1 MGHLYKNNISYFMTN
16 TAKQEVTCL
25 EGYLIMTKMYLYVFD
40 LSKDDYPLMHIPAIK
55 IDDIQAIQMTFNNN
69 LAGVF
74 RVKTPRQLVGH
85 EEEKDYDTQ
94 FIIFE
99 DEGLEQLVIF
109 MKASFGI
116 KIAIDYQD

>member
-25 EGYLIMTKMYLYVFD
+25 EGYLIMTKRYLYVFD

-74 RVKTPRQLVGH
+74 RVKTPR
-85 EEEKDYDTQ
+85 
-94 FIIFE
+94 
-99 DEGLEQLVIF
+99 
-109 MKASFGI
+109 
-116 KIAIDYQD
+116 